1 MFAKPQ
7 SFGVGLRE
15 RGGASG
21 ERRRR
26 RTRESA
32 RGLGQGWGH
41 QKPRL
46 RVAWEGLDLNP
57 GPCRNRSL
65 EKAKGGGYLEA
76 QGRGGA

>member
-1 MFAKPQ
+1 MFAEPQ
-7 SFGVGLRE
+7 GFGAGLRE

-21 ERRRR
+21 EWRRRR
-26 RTRESA
+26 ARESA

-46 RVAWEGLDLNP
+46 RVARESFD
-57 GPCRNRSL
+57 CRDRSL